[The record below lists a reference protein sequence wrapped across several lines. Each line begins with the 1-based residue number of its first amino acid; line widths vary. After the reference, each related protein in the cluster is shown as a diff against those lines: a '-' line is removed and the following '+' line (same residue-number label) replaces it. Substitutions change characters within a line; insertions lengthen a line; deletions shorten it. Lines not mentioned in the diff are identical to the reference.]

1 MEQKTS
7 VCNFV
12 QLGQV
17 EYNRAWQIQR
27 DLADARATGHI
38 TDTLLVLEH
47 PHTYTLGRSTQP
59 GHLLMSEEE
68 RARRGV
74 TVVEVDRGGDITY
87 HGPGQMVAYPIRYLG
102 KPDLSGRLVKAD
114 YVGYIRNL
122 EEVLIRTVAHFGI
135 EGRREEGYTGVW
147 VDTPSGP
154 QKIAAI
160 GVRVDARGISS
171 HGVALN
177 VTTDLSFFRG
187 IIPCGITD
195 KPVTSLEVLLGKATP
210 SMTQVIEK
218 FAMAFATVF
227 GYQLVTARLEELLA
241 TLSR

>member
-1 MEQKTS
+1 MGQDTS
-7 VCNFV
+7 LCNFI
-12 QLGQV
+12 QMGRV

-27 DLADARATGHI
+27 DLADARAAGRI
-38 TDTLLVLEH
+38 FDTLLVLEH

-68 RARRGV
+68 RARWGV
-74 TVVEVDRGGDITY
+74 AVIEVDRGGDITY

-135 EGRREEGYTGVW
+135 NARREEGYTGVW
-147 VDTPSGP
+147 VDTSSGP

-160 GVRVDARGISS
+160 GVRVDSHGISS

-177 VTTDLSFFRG
+177 VTTDLNFFKG

-195 KPVTSLEVLLGKATP
+195 RPVTSLEALLGSATP
-210 SMTQVIEK
+210 SMSQVIEK
-218 FAMAFATVF
+218 FTAAFAGVF
-227 GYQLVTARLEELLA
+227 GCQLITTTLDELLP
-241 TLSR
+241 